1 MALKPSPFIVRVEE
15 IPETGISFGLTMNDI
30 RTWLDHHQIQP
41 VEFKTIPRSFGGMGF
56 QITFANHHDAQHFGT
71 SNAER
76 YRLEADRI
84 RREAELSASKTTHDQ
99 LMNIAL
105 QFERLADS
113 IDPLKRGEY
122 QAVGR

>member
-1 MALKPSPFIVRVEE
+1 MALNPSPFIVRVEK

-41 VEFKTIPRSFGGMGF
+41 VAFKTIPRSWGGMGF
-56 QITFANHHDAQHFGT
+56 EITFANHHDARHFGI

-84 RREAELSASKTTHDQ
+84 RCEAELAPIKTTHDQ
-99 LMNIAL
+99 LMNIAM
-105 QFERLADS
+105 QFDRLADS
-113 IDPLKRGEY
+113 IDPLKPAAPR
-122 QAVGR
+122 A

>member
-1 MALKPSPFIVRVEE
+1 MALNPSPFIVRVEE

-41 VEFKTIPRSFGGMGF
+41 VDFKTIPRSYNGMGF
-56 QITFANHHDAQHFGT
+56 EITFANHHDAAHFGT

-84 RREAELSASKTTHDQ
+84 RREAELSASKATHDL

-105 QFERLADS
+105 QFDRLADS

-122 QAVGR
+122 QAMRR